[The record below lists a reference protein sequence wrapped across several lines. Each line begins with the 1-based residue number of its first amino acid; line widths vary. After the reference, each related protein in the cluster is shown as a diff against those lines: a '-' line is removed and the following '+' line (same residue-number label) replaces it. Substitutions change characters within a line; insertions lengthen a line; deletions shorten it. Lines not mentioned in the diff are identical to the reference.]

1 MKVTLFGATGKTG
14 HYLIQEGL
22 SRGLE
27 IQVFAHSG
35 SSFKR
40 SDVSVVR
47 GDFSDMSRLQEA
59 IRGSTAVL
67 SALGPTRLTHPGTLP
82 ITRATEAIIAAM
94 KRENATRLIAA
105 STGSA
110 PDPGDGFALKI
121 WLPALLI
128 KLVMPAAFKDFIGLA
143 GAVRA
148 SGLNWTLVRSVGV
161 LNDRPASGQLNV
173 GPCGR
178 SPHTLKLS
186 REDLARFMFDQIA
199 DPQHIQQAPGI
210 SCR

>member
-1 MKVTLFGATGKTG
+1 MKITLFGATGKTG
-14 HYLIQEGL
+14 PYLIEEGL
-22 SRGLE
+22 RRGFE

-35 SSFKR
+35 RSFER

-47 GDFSDMSRLQEA
+47 GDFADMNRMQEA

-67 SALGPTRLTHPGTLP
+67 SALGPTRFSHPGNLP
-82 ITRATEAIIAAM
+82 ITHATEAIITAM
-94 KRENATRLIAA
+94 KRERVSRLIAV

-121 WLPALLI
+121 WLPAFLI
-128 KLVMPAAFKDFIGLA
+128 KLAMPAAFKDIIGLA
-143 GAVRA
+143 SAVRA
-148 SGLNWTLVRSVGV
+148 SGLSWTLVRSVGV
-161 LNDRPASGQLNV
+161 LNNRPASGQLNI

-178 SPHTLKLS
+178 SKHSLKLS

-199 DPQHIQQAPGI
+199 DHHYSEQAPGI
-210 SCR
+210 SCC